1 MFFKLSA
8 RPGAVGYQHVILIA
22 QRSAA
27 IDRAFVAHS
36 TPIWIDTRAPLLG
49 ATGTAP
55 WRHLVIAQDT
65 GGGILGPVRA
75 DLYWGDDEAAADVSG
90 RMGGPG
96 REWFLLPR
104 GLALPAKIV
113 GEPTSVAPTPEPPMP
128 SPATPAP

>member
-1 MFFKLSA
+1 VLLT
-8 RPGAVGYQHVILIA
+8 P

-27 IDRAFVAHS
+27 VDHAFVAFS
-36 TPIWIDTRAPLLG
+36 TPIWVDTRVPIAG

-65 GGGILGPVRA
+65 GGGILGPVRV
-75 DLYWGDDEAAADVSG
+75 DLYWGDDAKAADVSG

-104 GLALPAKIV
+104 RLALPAKV
-113 GEPTSVAPTPEPPMP
+113 LAQSTSAVP
-128 SPATPAP
+128 SASP